1 MNNDRYIKVE
11 GRADLVRDRYTNA
24 ILNINKGYIEQ
35 AKSIR
40 AQRLKERQELD
51 QLKTD
56 VSEIKSLLLKLLE
69 K

>member
-11 GRADLVRDRYTNA
+11 GRADLVRDRHTNA
-24 ILNINKGYIEQ
+24 ILNINKGDIEQ

-40 AQRLKERQELD
+40 AQQLKDRQELD

>member
-11 GRADLVRDRYTNA
+11 GRADLVRDRHTNA
-24 ILNINKGYIEQ
+24 ILNINKGDIEQ

-40 AQRLKERQELD
+40 TQQLKDRQELE

>member
-24 ILNINKGYIEQ
+24 ILNINKGDIEQ